1 MSRLEK
7 LFASGE
13 AELLAENAVLIDVR
27 STAEF
32 AAEHIK
38 DAIPL
43 PLDYLAREI
52 DRVVVDQ
59 ATPIIVYSQSGV
71 RSASAHHIL
80 INMGY
85 MNIANGGAM
94 RALASQLNREMARLE
109 LSAISSSCNAENMV
123 HR

>member
-71 RSASAHHIL
+71 RSASAHNIL

-85 MNIANGGAM
+85 LNIANGGAM